1 MYKYWKK
8 ISYLGITPDQDFR
21 LERRIILS
29 NRFALLIA
37 AVTLIFLV
45 AFLFR
50 PNASILPLI
59 GMLLV
64 AGSIWFFNSLELT
77 GLSRFITCLIP
88 GVGLFV
94 LNISQK
100 FGDPSTIDIL
110 HYATPRMIIVG
121 SAALPF
127 AMFTAS
133 EKRLM
138 VGAVS
143 LIILLGFGY
152 NTIHELLG
160 IDVQSLGIN
169 DKYYSIVSEDVVVL
183 TIIILAACGFLFSM
197 GDQYDRKA
205 KGLLDDALQQT
216 ESLKKNEENLRKT
229 LSELEEARKKDD
241 SRSWVAKGVAELGT
255 ILQSAD
261 DTENIYETW
270 LSSVIKYLK
279 VNQGGLFL
287 VEENGGKVEL
297 QLAASYA
304 YERKKFL
311 QKSVAP
317 GEGLVGQAYIE
328 KHIIYL
334 KKVPK
339 DYIHITSGLGDAPP
353 HVLMVLPVKTTQSI
367 EAVLEIAS
375 FHELEEHHRELLEK
389 LGESLASFISNHK
402 INQRTKKLL
411 QQAQTMS
418 EELRSNE
425 EEMRQNLE
433 ELTATQEA
441 LARKEREYQHR
452 IAELEEAL
460 SAART
465 EAVEQA

>member
-1 MYKYWKK
+1 MYNFWKK
-8 ISYLGITPDQDFR
+8 ISYLGIAQDQDFR

-29 NRFALLIA
+29 NRFALLIVF
-37 AVTLIFLV
+37 VTLIFLV

-50 PNASILPLI
+50 PNASIIPLI

-88 GVGLFV
+88 GVGLFI

-100 FGDPSTIDIL
+100 FGDPSAIDIL

-127 AMFTAS
+127 AMFTAA

-138 VGAVS
+138 IGAVS
-143 LIILLGFGY
+143 VIILLGFGY
-152 NTIHELLG
+152 NIIHEVLG
-160 IDVQSLGIN
+160 VDVESLKIN
-169 DKYYSIVSEDVVVL
+169 NKYYGIITEDVAVL

-205 KGLLDDALQQT
+205 KRLLDEALQQT
-216 ESLKKNEENLRKT
+216 ESLRKNEESLRKT
-229 LSELEEARKKDD
+229 LSELEDARKKDD
-241 SRSWVAKGVAELGT
+241 ARSWVAKGVAELST
-255 ILQSAD
+255 VLQAAD
-261 DTENIYETW
+261 NDVNIYETW
-270 LSSVIKYLK
+270 LSAVIKYLK

-287 VEENGGKVEL
+287 VEERDNKTAL
-297 QLAASYA
+297 QLVASYA
-304 YERKKFL
+304 FERKKFL
-311 QKSVAP
+311 QKTIIP

-328 KHIIYL
+328 KHAIYL
-334 KKVPK
+334 KRVPK
-339 DYIHITSGLGDAPP
+339 DYIQITSGLGDAPP
-353 HVLMVLPVKTTQSI
+353 HVLLVLPIKTTQSI

-375 FHELEEHHRELLEK
+375 FHELEDHHRELLEK
-389 LGESLASFISNHK
+389 LGETLASFISNHK

-441 LARKEREYQHR
+441 LARKEREYQQR
-452 IAELEEAL
+452 IADLEEAL
-460 SAART
+460 TISRT
-465 EAVEQA
+465 EAVA